1 MTFNYMVYMLSTCM
15 VYFFLILSAVHCEF
29 SRLNMHKLSRTDAD
43 SHVLWEVS
51 LYVPGLHLKWLW
63 GPSVTLKLFVLIQSC
78 YMQSFIILGTM
89 VHELHAMRIVC
100 LLKVITPAWGSNTI
114 LFLLVIDYIHH
125 SSSFEILQPKVKF
138 HLSVGPASPVPRALN
153 KRYTT
158 RGRLI
163 NVSFMYNT

>member
-1 MTFNYMVYMLSTCM
+1 M
-15 VYFFLILSAVHCEF
+15 
-29 SRLNMHKLSRTDAD
+29 
-43 SHVLWEVS
+43 
-51 LYVPGLHLKWLW
+51 
-63 GPSVTLKLFVLIQSC
+63 TLKLFVLIQSC

-163 NVSFMYNT
+163 NVSFMYIT